1 MKNRHVV
8 KQVYRLVSDL
18 YSAVPYLEFE
28 VYTSSNPPEPIVDLY
43 LFGIATKGVPIGG
56 YAIRVERLELTYP
69 DLLLD
74 IVQFLHLAWLS
85 NTALYYPAEVEAL
98 FEMYEAGEDV
108 WWQVV

>member
-1 MKNRHVV
+1 MKNRQVV

-18 YSAVPYLEFE
+18 YRAMPYLQFE
-28 VYTSSNPPEPIVDLY
+28 VYTSSHLPDPIVDLY
-43 LFGIATKGVPIGG
+43 LFGSVTKEVPIGG
-56 YAIRVERLELTYP
+56 YAIRAERLELTYP

-85 NTALYYPAEVEAL
+85 DTARYYPAEVEAL